1 MFYENQSIIIHQIL
15 ADRIF
20 YLSISLL
27 SWSLVLLGCCSGWFY
42 IGAIKSHKFINE
54 GILIISLCHKTQV
67 RKVSIFVGMVKELT
81 QSIEQIYTKNLFNNN
96 TKKVLPA
103 IHNMHV
109 YNNALC
115 RNFSCYW
122 AVVV

>member
-1 MFYENQSIIIHQIL
+1 M
-15 ADRIF
+15 
-20 YLSISLL
+20 
-27 SWSLVLLGCCSGWFY
+27 
-42 IGAIKSHKFINE
+42 
-54 GILIISLCHKTQV
+54 